1 MLIRNLTI
9 ARAGSGAATLEGE
22 VGRRSGTDSHVLI
35 LHRYRFILFRG
46 NAPRSVLVVKPD
58 DTYTWSVGNTARST
72 TDEGA
77 FLYERLA
84 DELSGMITRGVLKS
98 GERLPSVRRL
108 SEERGISIA
117 TVLSAYLLLEGRG
130 VAEARPKSGHYV
142 RARRT
147 ADPPVP
153 TTPRRAAAPAKV
165 SIAAGADELIH
176 VMTRERGLVPLGTA
190 YCAPELLPIRK
201 LNAMLAAVAREG
213 IGPGG
218 SYDELRGTRSLRR
231 QLVRRAAAWG
241 VFLEEDD
248 FVSTIGAT
256 EALQLSLRSVAK
268 PGDVIAVESPAYFGL
283 LRLVEVQGL
292 RAIEIPSDPRT
303 GLDLDAL
310 EDALRAAPVR
320 AVLATP
326 NFSNPLGARMPDDHK
341 ERLVKMC
348 TRRDIPLVE
357 DDVYG
362 DLAFDGT
369 RPRPAKAFDTA
380 GIVLL
385 CGSISKTLAPGYR
398 VGWVAPGRYRDALE
412 KVKFANTVASPTPT
426 QMAVAE
432 FLAEGGYDRHVRK
445 LRRILAAQSERYR
458 QAIAEHFPE
467 GTRVSR
473 PQGGFVVWVELP
485 DEGRP
490 GRPRA
495 VDLQLRALDRG
506 IAIAPGTVF
515 SARQRF
521 AQCIRISTGLPWS
534 PRIER
539 AIKTLGELAHDA

>member
-1 MLIRNLTI
+1 VGTPVNLYWSRNI
-9 ARAGSGAATLEGE
+9 
-22 VGRRSGTDSHVLI
+22 I
-35 LHRYRFILFRG
+35 
-46 NAPRSVLVVKPD
+46 
-58 DTYTWSVGNTARST
+58 DTYTRDVVHPAE
-72 TDEGA
+72 EGA

-84 DELSGMITRGVLKS
+84 DELSGMVARGVLKS

-130 VAEARPKSGHYV
+130 IAEARPKSGHYV
-142 RARRT
+142 RARRA

-153 TTPRRAAAPAKV
+153 STPKRAASPARV
-165 SIAAGADELIH
+165 SIAAGADDLIH
-176 VMTRERGLVPLGTA
+176 LMTQERGLVPLGKA
-190 YCAPELLPIRK
+190 YVDAELLPIRK
-201 LNAMLAAVAREG
+201 LNLMLAAVAREG
-213 IGPGG
+213 GGPGG

-231 QLVRRAAAWG
+231 QLVRRAVAWG

-248 FVSTIGAT
+248 FVSTVGAT
-256 EALQLSLRSVAK
+256 EALQLSLRAVTK

-283 LRLVEVQGL
+283 LRLVEGHGL
-292 RAIEIPSDPRT
+292 RALEIPSDPRT

-385 CGSISKTLAPGYR
+385 CGSVSKTLAPGYR

-412 KVKFANTVASPTPT
+412 KQKFSNTVASPTPT

-445 LRRILAAQSERYR
+445 LRRVLAAQSARYCE
-458 QAIAEHFPE
+458 AIAEHFPE

-485 DEGRP
+485 GGGSPERP
-490 GRPRA
+490 LA

-506 IAIAPGTVF
+506 IAIAPGTIF

-521 AQCIRISTGLPWS
+521 AQCIRISTGHPWS
-534 PRIER
+534 PQIER
-539 AIKTLGELAHDA
+539 AIATLGELAREASC